1 MPVEVREIVIKGIVT
16 EGKGGTGSPAGGNG
30 QPQNSEEII
39 KACVEMVLQILKEKT
54 ER

>member
-16 EGKGGTGSPAGGNG
+16 EGEGVAGSPAPGSG
-30 QPQNSEEII
+30 QPQKTEEII